1 MGRPPEVVAKG
12 RYPTDA
18 RARTVAREGLDCSY
32 PPSLTRTERAEP
44 LTRILCPR
52 SLGRPTG
59 GIIATA
65 LAPRSRSARSDTSNA
80 FVAEQRA
87 DRHVGPSGDG
97 PRGPGERLGSE
108 PVGGAG
114 SDVGAERGRQDRAAV
129 RGRSGGTTRAPP
141 RSDVAS
147 GSQRPL
153 ARRSRPR
160 AVADRP

>member
-1 MGRPPEVVAKG
+1 
-12 RYPTDA
+12 
-18 RARTVAREGLDCSY
+18 
-32 PPSLTRTERAEP
+32 
-44 LTRILCPR
+44 R

-160 AVADRP
+160 AVADRPALGRSRSVPRAPGGRRGETSSSRGGRRDDPPRYRAPAGPAAPV